1 MPDSLIRIFAVVAM
15 LLLVGGAIG
24 MLRREGF
31 SFRWLLV
38 AAGLV
43 FVNDAALT
51 NLFGALPNIFPD
63 ADWNWQGKL
72 LALAVTL
79 AVAAHPSFGWRR
91 SGLTLVQ
98 NREGRVATYA
108 VALVVVA
115 LFTALALSME
125 TPPHDTEALGFQ
137 LTMPGLEEEP
147 FYRGVLLLAL
157 NEAFRGTRRVLGTAL
172 GWGAIVSSILFGLVH
187 AFDHSDGAF
196 EFDAMTMA
204 LTALPALILVW
215 LRERTGSLLLP
226 VLLHNFG
233 NSIFRI
239 L

>member
-1 MPDSLIRIFAVVAM
+1 MPDSLIGILAVVAM
-15 LLLVGGAIG
+15 LLVVGGAIG
-24 MLRREGF
+24 MVRRDRF
-31 SFRWLLV
+31 SFSWLLV

-51 NLFGALPNIFPD
+51 NGFGTLPNLIPGS
-63 ADWNWQGKL
+63 DWNWQGKI

-79 AVAAHPSFGWRR
+79 GVASHPAFGWRR

-98 NREGRVATYA
+98 NREGRTATCI
-108 VALVVVA
+108 VALVVIAV
-115 LFTALALSME
+115 FTALALSME
-125 TPPHDTEALGFQ
+125 TPPHDTEALAFQ

-157 NEAFRGTRRVLGTAL
+157 NEAFRGTRRMLGTQL
-172 GWGAIVSSILFGLVH
+172 GWGAILSSALFGLVH
-187 AFDHSDGAF
+187 AFGYSDGAF
-196 EFDAMTMA
+196 GFDWMTML
-204 LTALPALILVW
+204 LTAVPALILIW
-215 LRERTGSLLLP
+215 LRERTGSVLLP
-226 VLLHNFG
+226 ILLHNFG

>member
-1 MPDSLIRIFAVVAM
+1 MPEPLIGILAVVAM
-15 LLLVGGAIG
+15 LLVAGGAVG
-24 MLRREGF
+24 MLRREDF
-31 SFRWLLV
+31 SWRWLLV
-38 AAGLV
+38 AAALV

-51 NLFGALPNIFPD
+51 NLFGALPRVFPQSG
-63 ADWNWQGKL
+63 WNWQGKV

-91 SGLTLVQ
+91 SGLTLAQ
-98 NREGRVATYA
+98 KREGRAAAYA
-108 VALVVVA
+108 LAAVVV
-115 LFTALALSME
+115 LIFTGLAIWME
-125 TPPHDTEALGFQ
+125 TPPHDSEALAFQ

-157 NEAFRGTRRVLGTAL
+157 NEAFRGRRRIVGTPL
-172 GWGAIVSSILFGLVH
+172 GWGAIFSSILFGLVH
-187 AFDHSDGAF
+187 AFGYSDGAF
-196 EFDAMTMA
+196 EFDALTML
-204 LTALPALILVW
+204 LTGGPALVLVW

-226 VLLHNFG
+226 ILLHNFG

>member
-1 MPDSLIRIFAVVAM
+1 MPDSLIRIVAVVAM
-15 LLLVGGAIG
+15 LLVIGGAIG
-24 MLRREGF
+24 MLRREEF

-51 NLFGALPNIFPD
+51 NGFGAFPNLFPG

-72 LALAVTL
+72 LALAITL
-79 AVAAHPSFGWRR
+79 AVAAHPAFGWRR

-98 NREGRVATYA
+98 NREGRAAAYI

-115 LFTALALSME
+115 VFAGLALSME
-125 TPPHDTEALGFQ
+125 TPPHDSEALAFQ

-157 NEAFRGTRRVLGTAL
+157 NEAFRGTRRVLGTRL

-187 AFDHSDGAF
+187 AFDYSAGAF
-196 EFDAMTMA
+196 EFDWMTML

-226 VLLHNFG
+226 ILLHNFG